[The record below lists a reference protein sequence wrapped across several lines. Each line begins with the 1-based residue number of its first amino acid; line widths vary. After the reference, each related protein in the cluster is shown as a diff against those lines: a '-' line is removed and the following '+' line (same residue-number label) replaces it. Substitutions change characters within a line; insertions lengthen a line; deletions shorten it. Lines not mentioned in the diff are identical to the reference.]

1 MQQKNYDVIDSKMHT
16 YIIDVKEEGIVDIG
30 RWLGVR
36 YPVQLIYTK
45 RNKNRQFSCHVN
57 IIVNFVSNRLG

>member
-1 MQQKNYDVIDSKMHT
+1 MLT
-16 YIIDVKEEGIVDIG
+16 YIIDVEEEGIVDIG

-45 RNKNRQFSCHVN
+45 RNKNRQSSCHVN
-57 IIVNFVSNRLG
+57 IIVNFVSSRLG